1 MDDWL
6 KPNEE
11 ERILKN
17 MVECIMDDLDNFYF
31 DDKIMK
37 QYKKELFQF
46 FTKISKEHSIFSP
59 RSDFSNKKNIVN
71 DKEKIKKAAMF
82 IDSFLVRTNTNL
94 KKYASS
100 KDLPEKESVIEILES
115 QKRVLE
121 KIKEI
126 LT

>member
-1 MDDWL
+1 MNDWL

-31 DDKIMK
+31 DELIMK

-59 RSDFSNKKNIVN
+59 ISDFSNKKNIVN

-94 KKYASS
+94 KKYAAS
-100 KDLPEKESVIEILES
+100 KDLPENESVIEILES

>member
-1 MDDWL
+1 MNDKL
-6 KPNEE
+6 KPNQEE
-11 ERILKN
+11 KIIKN

-31 DDKIMK
+31 DELIMK

-46 FTKISKEHSIFSP
+46 FKKISKEYSLFKAGF
-59 RSDFSNKKNIVN
+59 DFSNKKNIVN
-71 DKEKIKKAAMF
+71 DKEKIKKAATF
-82 IDSFLVRTNTNL
+82 TDSFLVRTNTNL
-94 KKYASS
+94 KKYAAS